1 MKFKNIK
8 QAKRKKAP
16 SVKKPQ
22 KKKIGES
29 GRNRQFPSIYRFIT
43 ERKEGLNSIKN
54 KFRLSNQSKLK
65 KLLFFVSAGLVLLVV
80 LILVFGI
87 VFLGV
92 YAFKYSLQAGKINN
106 QRQDL
111 QTQVNFWQSI
121 ADKYEG
127 YKDAYFRIA
136 VLEYQLGDFQKSKDY
151 NKKAL
156 LLDPNFD
163 DAKKLEVVLENK

>member
-8 QAKRKKAP
+8 QLKHRNASP
-16 SVKKPQ
+16 VKKPQ

-29 GRNRQFPSIYRFIT
+29 RENRQFPSIYRFIT
-43 ERKEGLNSIKN
+43 ERKHGLSSIKN

-65 KLLFFVSAGLVLLVV
+65 NLLIFVSAGLVFLIVI
-80 LILVFGI
+80 ILVFGI
-87 VFLGV
+87 VFLGIST
-92 YAFKYSLQAGKINN
+92 FRYSLQAEKINN

-111 QTQVNFWQSI
+111 QTQINFWQSI